1 MRLSSSPRLCAVLAA
16 CALLHCASGS
26 TGTNEVVGGDDA
38 TQGSSGGASG
48 GGSGSGSSSSGSSG
62 SSGSSSGVEDDGATD
77 STLASSDD
85 ATVDAP
91 GEDVASGD
99 DGATAAETGPS
110 DAPAGDVTTADAT
123 PPQDASTDASSKPE
137 TGGGSADSGTPPVD
151 AGADATIDATVDASG
166 GTDSSTSV
174 DAGADCAPNS
184 QYVQTTFVNLAV
196 PPGAPLSQT
205 ENDPLPGDGGAAPS
219 GWSFYQ
225 ISGAQCRDGSPT
237 GFYVHYGTSEKLFIY
252 LEGGGACSS
261 ATFCTHNPSTMS
273 QSFPGGAPT
282 QGQTIGGSIAAFS
295 TTPQEPYVPTP
306 ASGGNPAYSPGI
318 FDFTNPANPVKDWSG
333 VYVPYCTGDV
343 HFGTAD
349 NVTVP
354 GDGVLPALT
363 GQHFVGHLN
372 LQRFIARIVPTFPD
386 VTQVLLTGASAGGFG
401 AGLNYGM
408 VQDSFG
414 SVPVTVLD
422 DSGPPFRI
430 GYLPACVQQQWRQLW
445 GFDAAL
451 PSDCAE
457 CARSDGSGL
466 TDIVLYW
473 HHKYGNARVGL
484 VSTTQD
490 EVMRLFFASGDN
502 DCATNNAT
510 LLDTEQL
517 AGGYTGAQY
526 TAGLQD
532 LVSTYACTGALA
544 TYYIGGQSSTF
555 PNPTYHQHIFR
566 SEFYTADTN
575 DGGITMAQWT
585 SNLLAGNL
593 QIVGP

>member
-1 MRLSSSPRLCAVLAA
+1 MRSAPSLTVRLVAALAA
-16 CALLHCASGS
+16 CALMHCASGS
-26 TGTNEVVGGDDA
+26 TGGDVSGVGGGSSSGSSGG
-38 TQGSSGGASG
+38 TSGGGSSGGAS
-48 GGSGSGSSSSGSSG
+48 SGSSSSGSSG
-62 SSGSSSGVEDDGATD
+62 GSSSGGSSSGAGDDASLD
-77 STLASSDD
+77 SPGGDD

-91 GEDVASGD
+91 GADS
-99 DGATAAETGPS
+99 TTGT
-110 DAPAGDVTTADAT
+110 DAPAAGDAATDSTTADSPAGDATVPVEAAVDAPSGADTGNPVDAGAEASVDAGGGGADAT
-123 PPQDASTDASSKPE
+123 PPL
-137 TGGGSADSGTPPVD
+137 D
-151 AGADATIDATVDASG
+151 AGS
-166 GTDSSTSV
+166 
-174 DAGADCAPNS
+174 DCAPNG
-184 QYVQTTFVNLAV
+184 QFVQTSFVNLAV
-196 PPGAPLSQT
+196 PSGTPLNQT
-205 ENDPLPGDGGAAPS
+205 ENDPIPGDAGAAPA
-219 GWSFYQ
+219 GWNFYQ
-225 ISGAQCRDGSPT
+225 IAGAQCRDGSPT
-237 GFYVHYGTSEKLFIY
+237 GFYVHYGTAQKLFIY

-261 ATFCTHNPSTMS
+261 ATFCSHNPANIN

-295 TTPQEPYVPTP
+295 TAPQAPYVPTA
-306 ASGGNPAYSPGI
+306 ASGGTAAYSPGI
-318 FDFTNPANPVKDWSG
+318 FDFTNTANPVKDWSG

-354 GDGVLPALT
+354 GDGFLPALT

-372 LQRFIARIVPTFPD
+372 LQRFVERIVPTFPN

-414 SVPVTVLD
+414 EVPVTVLD

-430 GYLPACVQQQWRQLW
+430 AYLPACVQQQWRTLW

-457 CARSDGSGL
+457 CARADGSGL
-466 TDIVLYW
+466 TDVVLYW
-473 HHKYGNARVGL
+473 HHKYANARVGL
-484 VSTTQD
+484 VSTIQD
-490 EVMRLFFASGDN
+490 EVMRLFFASGDD
-502 DCATNNAT
+502 DCASNNAT

-526 TAGLQD
+526 TAGLND

-544 TYYIGGQSSTF
+544 TYFIGGQNAAF

-575 DGGITMAQWT
+575 DGGLTMAQWT
-585 SNLLAGNL
+585 ADLLAGNL